1 MNTSGDRS
9 AALLA
14 ELRRITSADFRRPSA
29 LLTSTDDL
37 APFCTDWRGRYS
49 GQPLCVVLPGD
60 TETVAAVVS
69 ACAAAGVPVV
79 PQGGNTGLCGGAT
92 PIGGEVLVN
101 LRRLN
106 RIREVDADNNSITVE
121 AGCTL
126 YEVQQAAVAVNRL
139 FPLSLAAEGSAT
151 IGGNLSTNAGG
162 VQVLRYGNTR
172 ELTLGLEVVLADGRV
187 WHGLRALR
195 KDNTGYDLKQLFVG
209 AEGTLGL
216 ITAAMLKLFPRP
228 RSVATAWVAVRDPL
242 AAVRLLGDLRD
253 ATGDAVTAFELVD
266 RAALDLVLR
275 HMPPARD
282 PLPGRHDWQ
291 VLIQLSGAQHD
302 LASVLE
308 HALQQALEQGLVID
322 AAVAASETQSHAL
335 WALRENISAAQRSEG
350 ISIKHDI
357 AVPVSHI
364 PEFIRRAGLALRAEF
379 PDLRIVCFGH
389 LGDGNLHYNLSKA
402 DAQSNGEFIAQT
414 PMANRIVH
422 DLVHALGGSISA
434 EHGLGQLKRDEVL
447 HYKSPTEISIM
458 RAVKDALDPQGLMN
472 PGKLL

>member
-37 APFCTDWRGRYS
+37 APFCTDWRGRYY

-126 YEVQQAAVAVNRL
+126 YEVQQAAAAVNRL

-162 VQVLRYGNTR
+162 VQVLRYGNAR

-216 ITAAMLKLFPRP
+216 ITAATLKLFPRP
-228 RSVATAWVAVRDPL
+228 RSVATAWAAVRDPL

-253 ATGDAVTAFELVD
+253 AAGDAITAFELVD

-275 HMPPARD
+275 HMPQARD
-282 PLPGRHDWQ
+282 PLSGRHD
-291 VLIQLSGAQHD
+291 
-302 LASVLE
+302 
-308 HALQQALEQGLVID
+308 
-322 AAVAASETQSHAL
+322 
-335 WALRENISAAQRSEG
+335 
-350 ISIKHDI
+350 
-357 AVPVSHI
+357 
-364 PEFIRRAGLALRAEF
+364 
-379 PDLRIVCFGH
+379 
-389 LGDGNLHYNLSKA
+389 
-402 DAQSNGEFIAQT
+402 
-414 PMANRIVH
+414 
-422 DLVHALGGSISA
+422 
-434 EHGLGQLKRDEVL
+434 
-447 HYKSPTEISIM
+447 
-458 RAVKDALDPQGLMN
+458 
-472 PGKLL
+472 